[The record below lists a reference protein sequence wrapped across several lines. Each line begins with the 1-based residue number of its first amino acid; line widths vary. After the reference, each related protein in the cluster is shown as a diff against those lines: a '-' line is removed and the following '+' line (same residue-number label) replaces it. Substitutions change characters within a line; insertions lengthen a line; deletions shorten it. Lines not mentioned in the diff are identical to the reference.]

1 MPTEPNGLPLP
12 QAGRY
17 SLRLLHTSDVHL
29 GDEVNKQ
36 AARQA
41 LTSVVDLARAER
53 ADLLLVVGDLFDHA
67 RVKAE
72 EIEHALHELGRAELP
87 VVILPGNHDALHD
100 ESIYF
105 RIGVERFP
113 ANVHLLIDTAGES
126 VRMPRLGLTL
136 WGRPTV
142 DHAPWFHPLAD
153 VPPRANG
160 DWNVGLAHG
169 LVLQP
174 RSMSDPSS
182 PITRDEVAAS
192 GLDYVA
198 LGHVHVHRDE
208 SEGGVPAFYSGSPVR
223 FGPWNTKSGGVNLV
237 EFTPG
242 AGVVVHWMPLPLGED
257 AP

>member
-1 MPTEPNGLPLP
+1 MREGPNGPPPP
-12 QAGRY
+12 QAGGY

-29 GDEVNKQ
+29 ADEVNKL

-41 LTSVVDLARAER
+41 LTSVVDMARAER
-53 ADLLLVVGDLFDHA
+53 VDLLLVVGDLFDHA
-67 RVKAE
+67 RAKTE
-72 EIEHALHELGRAELP
+72 EIEHALRELGRAEMP

-105 RIGVERFP
+105 RIGVERLP
-113 ANVHLLIDTAGES
+113 GNVRLLTDVAGEK
-126 VRMPRLGLTL
+126 VHMPRLGLTL

-142 DHAPWFHPLAD
+142 DHTPWFHPLAD

-160 DWNVGLAHG
+160 DWNIGLAHG

-174 RSMSDPSS
+174 RAMSDPSS
-182 PITRDEVAAS
+182 PITRDEVVAS
-192 GLDYVA
+192 GFDYLA

-223 FGPWNTKSGGVNLV
+223 FGPWNTRSGGVNLV
-237 EFTPG
+237 EFTPD
-242 AGVVVHWMPLPLGED
+242 AGVVVQWMPLPLPED

>member
-1 MPTEPNGLPLP
+1 MAEEPRGPPLP
-12 QAGRY
+12 VARP

-29 GDEVNKQ
+29 ADEVNKL

-41 LTSVVDLARAER
+41 LTAVVDMARAEQV
-53 ADLLLVVGDLFDHA
+53 DILLVVGDLFDHA
-67 RVKAE
+67 RAKAE
-72 EIEHALHELGRAELP
+72 EIEHALRELGRAELP

-105 RIGVERFP
+105 RIGVKRLP
-113 ANVHLLIDTAGES
+113 PNVRLLTDVAGES
-126 VRMPRLGLTL
+126 VHMPRLGLTL

-142 DHAPWFHPLAD
+142 DHTPWFHPLAD

-169 LVLQP
+169 LVLP
-174 RSMSDPSS
+174 HRAMSDPSS
-182 PITRDEVAAS
+182 PITRAEVAAS
-192 GLDYVA
+192 GLDYLA

-223 FGPWNTKSGGVNLV
+223 FGPWNTRSGGVNLV
-237 EFTPG
+237 EFAPD
-242 AGVVVHWMPLPLGED
+242 AGVVVQWVPLPLFED
-257 AP
+257 TP

>member
-1 MPTEPNGLPLP
+1 MPSEPNGLRLP
-12 QAGRY
+12 QSGRA

-29 GDEVNKQ
+29 ADEVNKP

-41 LTSVVDLARAER
+41 LTSVVDMARAER
-53 ADLLLVVGDLFDHA
+53 VDLLLVVGDLFDHA
-67 RVKAE
+67 RAKVE
-72 EIEHALHELGRAELP
+72 EIEHALAELERAELP

-105 RIGVERFP
+105 RIGVERLP
-113 ANVHLLIDTAGES
+113 ANVRLLTDVDGET
-126 VRMPRLGLTL
+126 VHMPRLGLTL

-142 DHAPWFHPLAD
+142 DHTPWFHPLAD

-160 DWNVGLAHG
+160 DWNIGLAHG

-174 RSMSDPSS
+174 RAMSDPSS

-192 GLDYVA
+192 GLDYLA

-223 FGPWNTKSGGVNLV
+223 FGPWNTRSGGVNLV

-242 AGVVVHWMPLPLGED
+242 AGVVVQWVPLPLDED